1 MAENRKYAFSW
12 DLLGDI
18 ALGRPNLGPSARL
31 EVYRLLQLCFR
42 DVLEQRLGTEETD
55 QVFREAGYL
64 AGQSFYRNVLSETTD
79 LDEFVNS
86 LSSVLKEMRVGVLRV
101 ESADLDRGEFVLT
114 VSEDLDCSGLPE
126 TGFQIC
132 TYDEGFIAA
141 LMESFA
147 GVRFRVKEIDC
158 WCTGARTCR
167 FSAVAEKK
175 EPVGD

>member
-1 MAENRKYAFSW
+1 MEDHRKYQFSW

-18 ALGRPNLGPSARL
+18 ALGRPNLGPSTRL

-42 DVLEQRLGTEETD
+42 DIVEQRLGTEATD
-55 QVFREAGYL
+55 EVFRDAGYL
-64 AGQSFYRNVLSETTD
+64 AGQFFYKNVLSQSSN
-79 LDEFVNS
+79 LDDFVSS
-86 LSSVLKEMRVGVLRV
+86 LQTVLKDMGIGVLRMESSDV
-101 ESADLDRGEFVLT
+101 EKGEFVLT

-141 LMESFA
+141 LMESYS
-147 GVRFRVKEIDC
+147 GVKFKVREIDC

-167 FSAVAEKK
+167 FTADAIKDGES
-175 EPVGD
+175 